1 MARES
6 WLAKMAAKLLANLK
20 RKNEGGAQ
28 PRNVRYMVVNLIEP
42 YAEWIHTAVVTRLM
56 FMRNPGLTEG
66 VRVIVRRVNIMFG
79 HWKIDFSRYKGAAV
93 RALAGFKPG
102 MARPKFA

>member
-1 MARES
+1 MAKDN
-6 WLAKMAAKLLANLK
+6 WLNKLAKGLLAKLK
-20 RKNEGGAQ
+20 KKNEGGAS
-28 PRNVRYMVVNLIEP
+28 PRNVRYMVVQLVEP
-42 YAEWIHTAVVTRLM
+42 YAEWIHTAIVSRLM
-56 FMRNPGLTEG
+56 FMRNPGLVEG
-66 VRVIVRRVNIMFG
+66 TRVIVQRIAIKFG